1 MPVRVIIN
9 DKLLGRFID
18 WLSSIIEWVEE
29 VGLDYYLAYTI
40 ARREVGFKPPPSGG
54 GIRVYSDFYIRLD
67 REGGVVTLEGR
78 GGVYDDPPD
87 VLTAREGS
95 IIYYNNRYYI
105 ARGGYIEPVHFINE
119 LDVDIEDVIENLSP
133 LGYYLSTTVP
143 EFTSLYILAQPILT
157 WP

>member
-29 VGLDYYLAYTI
+29 AGLDYYLAYTL
-40 ARREVGFKPPPSGG
+40 ARREVGFKPPSGS
-54 GIRVYSDFYIRLD
+54 IRVYSDFYIRLD
-67 REGGVVTLEGR
+67 REEGVVTLEGR

-95 IIYYNNRYYI
+95 IVYYNDRYYI
-105 ARGGYIEPVHFINE
+105 ARDGYLEPVIIANE
-119 LDVDIEDVIENLSP
+119 LGVGIEDVVEGLSP
-133 LGYYLSTTVP
+133 LGYWFRTTIP
-143 EFTSLYILAQPILT
+143 EFLGLYILVYPLLT